1 MLESGASIKN
11 AVISIY
17 GVKDVLRKKCTR
29 SKLIVKKY
37 NNTRFFFVP
46 NEWRTILILS
56 LQ

>member
-37 NNTRFFFVP
+37 NNTRFFFFC
-46 NEWRTILILS
+46 S
-56 LQ
+56 Q